1 MSTIATST
9 HERLEHIWSDA
20 PGLPGFLTTVDHKRI
35 GVRYLVTVVVFLML
49 AGLQALVMRAQ
60 LAAPGQDLVSPE
72 VYNQLM
78 TMHGTTM
85 LFLMNTPVWAGFGN
99 YFLPLQI
106 GTRDMAF
113 PRLNALSYWIF
124 LFSGIF
130 MYSSFFVG
138 AIPDGGWFAYVPFT
152 SVEFSP
158 GVNLDFYALGVIFVG
173 ISTTVG
179 AINFLVTTFKMR
191 APGMTVSRIPIFVW
205 GIVVMSFMI
214 LFAVPSI
221 TLSQVLLEIDR
232 IFGFSFYDPG
242 AGGEPLLYQHLF
254 WIWGHP
260 EVYIVFIPA
269 MGLISM
275 VIQTFSRTRL
285 AAYLLAV
292 TALVAIGFISFGVWA
307 HHMFATGLGLLALS
321 FFSAAS
327 FLVAIPSG
335 VQFASWIATLWK
347 GRPRFTTP
355 MLWALGTMVIFL
367 LGGVTGVMF
376 AVIPFDHVAHDSYF
390 VVAHFH
396 YTLNGGSVFP
406 IFAGLYYWMPKMT
419 GRMYHEGVG
428 RWSFWLSFIGFNVA
442 FFPMHILG
450 LLGMPRRVYTFA
462 DGLGWN
468 SYNLVSTL
476 GAFLLGFG
484 FLLAVGNFVWCRFR
498 GEPVGANPWGA
509 DSLEWAT
516 SSPPDDYNFLQIPTV
531 TSLNPLWDQ
540 VHREGAEDEP
550 RHEDASAV
558 LLPPEGEE
566 EHYTL
571 ATGGLD
577 AAREKVMPMPEP
589 SYWPFVVAVA
599 ATVFFYALL
608 IENFWMGVLGVGML
622 AVAVVGWLWPN
633 WDPEEVH
640 LADVGPGA
648 GSHSGSG
655 GGR

>member
-1 MSTIATST
+1 MSTVATT
-9 HERLEHIWSDA
+9 HERLEHIWADA

-35 GVRYLVTVVVFLML
+35 GVRYLVTTVVFLLL
-49 AGLQALVMRAQ
+49 AGLQALVMRMQ

-124 LFSGIF
+124 LFAGIF

-138 AIPDGGWFAYVPFT
+138 AIPDGGWFAYVPLT
-152 SVEFSP
+152 RPEFSP
-158 GVNLDFYALGVIFVG
+158 GMNLDFYALGVIFVG

-232 IFGFSFYDPG
+232 IFGFSFYDAG
-242 AGGEPLLYQHLF
+242 AGGDPVLYQHLF

-347 GRPRFTTP
+347 GRPVFTTP
-355 MLWALGTMVIFL
+355 MLYALGTMVIFL

-376 AVIPFDHVAHDSYF
+376 AVIPFDRVAHDGYF

-406 IFAGLYYWMPKMT
+406 ILAGLYYWVPKMT
-419 GRMYHEGVG
+419 GRMYNETAG

-442 FFPMHILG
+442 FFPMHVLG
-450 LLGMPRRVYTFA
+450 LLGMPRRVYT
-462 DGLGWN
+462 
-468 SYNLVSTL
+468 
-476 GAFLLGFG
+476 
-484 FLLAVGNFVWCRFR
+484 
-498 GEPVGANPWGA
+498 
-509 DSLEWAT
+509 
-516 SSPPDDYNFLQIPTV
+516 
-531 TSLNPLWDQ
+531 
-540 VHREGAEDEP
+540 
-550 RHEDASAV
+550 
-558 LLPPEGEE
+558 
-566 EHYTL
+566 
-571 ATGGLD
+571 
-577 AAREKVMPMPEP
+577 
-589 SYWPFVVAVA
+589 
-599 ATVFFYALL
+599 
-608 IENFWMGVLGVGML
+608 
-622 AVAVVGWLWPN
+622 
-633 WDPEEVH
+633 
-640 LADVGPGA
+640 
-648 GSHSGSG
+648 
-655 GGR
+655 